1 MAELQRNGVINSLK
15 PRLKSSLCRMT
26 ISRFHDHPDVEKFA
40 PLNGIGH
47 RIAAGFALKY
57 CMLATADVD
66 VFPRL
71 GLVPSGKRRP
81 GSSLRGVR

>member
-1 MAELQRNGVINSLK
+1 MAV
-15 PRLKSSLCRMT
+15 
-26 ISRFHDHPDVEKFA
+26 SRFHDHPDVEEFDA
-40 PLNGIGH
+40 PKGIGH
-47 RIAAGFALKY
+47 RIAADSALKY

-71 GLVPSGKRRP
+71 GAVPSGIRRP